1 MLYALDLSFPLN
13 KTPKYTT
20 MTWLFEG
27 KPFHSCEGYYGF
39 IYEITC
45 KKTGRSYIGRKYF
58 TKAKTLQPLKGRV
71 NKRRSR
77 VDSDWQNY
85 WGSSTILQEDIIKKG
100 ESNFERKI
108 LRLCKTRGEV
118 NYWEVKVMFEKDVL
132 SAKLPNGDYKYYN
145 ENIMMKF
152 TRSNIGG

>member
-1 MLYALDLSFPLN
+1 MVSFMRLPV
-13 KTPKYTT
+13 
-20 MTWLFEG
+20 
-27 KPFHSCEGYYGF
+27 
-39 IYEITC
+39 
-45 KKTGRSYIGRKYF
+45 RKQVNL
-58 TKAKTLQPLKGRV
+58 TLV
-71 NKRRSR
+71 EN
-77 VDSDWQNY
+77 

>member
-1 MLYALDLSFPLN
+1 MLYAWVLSFPLN

-27 KPFHSCEGYYGF
+27 KPFKSCEGYYGF

-45 KKTGRSYIGRKYF
+45 KKTGKSCIGRKYF

>member
-1 MLYALDLSFPLN
+1 MLYALVLSFPLN

-27 KPFHSCEGYYGF
+27 KPFKSCEGYYGF

-45 KKTGRSYIGRKYF
+45 KKTGKSYIGRKYF

-100 ESNFERKI
+100 ESKI

-118 NYWEVKVMFEKDVL
+118 NYWEVKVMFEKDVE